1 MAASAALLAFAA
13 GGAVALVT
21 GLAKGSPFGLGSSSA
36 HASARPSTPAQRR
49 ANLRYLEA
57 EDAFDRAW
65 VIREPEAVAALHAL
79 ARRLEG
85 ECAGVADDAPTPASS
100 APAWSDYVPLSGAKS
115 SGRRLRLSEMQ
126 AEVGTAVVAVA
137 LAPSRR
143 AAEQFVHA
151 GESDLRAEDGDAP
164 VQRFNLGSL
173 SHLLRSA
180 AVPDVCADARA
191 WRSSRFRH
199 VSPFT
204 ARLGVRFKSQSAK
217 FAAAVRDPG
226 IESSSFTDAA
236 ERALYQKIDHL
247 SEPRRRVEG
256 AAEARIDEALGLASR
271 AEAESVEDRRGTP
284 KGSVVLRRP
293 TAAGHR
299 SR

>member
-1 MAASAALLAFAA
+1 M
-13 GGAVALVT
+13 
-21 GLAKGSPFGLGSSSA
+21 
-36 HASARPSTPAQRR
+36 
-49 ANLRYLEA
+49 
-57 EDAFDRAW
+57 
-65 VIREPEAVAALHAL
+65 
-79 ARRLEG
+79 
-85 ECAGVADDAPTPASS
+85 
-100 APAWSDYVPLSGAKS
+100 PLSGAKS

-204 ARLGVRFKSQSAK
+204 ARLGVWFKSQSAK

-247 SEPRRRVEG
+247 SEPRRRG
-256 AAEARIDEALGLASR
+256 RGR
-271 AEAESVEDRRGTP
+271 RRGEDRRST
-284 KGSVVLRRP
+284 RP
-293 TAAGHR
+293 GEPRR
-299 SR
+299 SRIGGRPPRDAKGIGGSAASDRSGPPITLSRMQRCMTRSK